1 MKNNKVKSNQRIL
14 TRFYWRTLA
23 ILGMAVAIIIILRT
37 VLRGKV
43 ANLMV
48 TFMSKVMGIDWEAG
62 KHIYWEKIEGHLDL
76 IILIAVIF
84 VFLIL
89 FRISLVMFNRYF
101 TELERGIAQ
110 LAQETEE
117 SIELRSGLEEMEET
131 LNDVRLKLI
140 ENRNRIHEDEQRRN
154 DLVLYLAHDIKTPLT
169 SVVGYLNLLDE
180 SKNMRPEQKD
190 KYVTVAREKAERLGE
205 LINEF
210 FDITRYTYQAEQLYL
225 QEVNLAF
232 MLMQVADEM
241 YPQLTEKK
249 KTLVI
254 DVDEEI
260 YMTLDPEKMARV
272 FQNIIKNA
280 IAYGTEGC
288 EIKIWAEKK
297 EDRIV
302 IHLQNEADIPAGTTE
317 KLFEKFYRLDGAR
330 STETGGAGLG
340 LAIAKDIVQLHHGE
354 IHATSDAKTI
364 EFIINLPQQL

>member
-1 MKNNKVKSNQRIL
+1 MKINKTKSNQKIL

-23 ILGMAVAIIIILRT
+23 ILAMAVVIIIVLRT
-37 VLRGKV
+37 VLRGKM

-48 TFMSKVMGIDWEAG
+48 TFMSKVLGIDWEAG
-62 KHIYWEKIEGHLDL
+62 KHIYWERIEGHLDL
-76 IILIAVIF
+76 IILIAVIL

-117 SIELRSGLEEMEET
+117 PIELRSGLEQMEET

-140 ENRNRIHEDEQRRN
+140 ENREKIHEAEHRRN

-180 SKNMRPEQKD
+180 SRDMPSQQKD
-190 KYVTVAREKAERLGE
+190 KYVTIAREKAERLGE

-232 MLMQVADEM
+232 MLMQVSDEM
-241 YPQLTEKK
+241 YPQLTKRK
-249 KTLVI
+249 KTLTIAVP
-254 DVDEEI
+254 DDI
-260 YMTLDPEKMARV
+260 YLKMDPEKMARV

-280 IAYGTEGC
+280 IAYGKEGC
-288 EIKIWAEKK
+288 EIKIWSEEQD
-297 EDRIV
+297 EDIV
-302 IHLQNEADIPAGTTE
+302 IHLQNKADIPPGKAE

-340 LAIAKDIVQLHHGE
+340 LAIAKDIVVLHNGE
-354 IHATSDAKTI
+354 IHATSDSENI
-364 EFIINLPQQL
+364 EFIIRLPRNL